1 VIGTDIQNTTLPEK
15 KAAKVPE
22 AKRREMLKSIIM
34 KRVKREAGYN
44 G

>member
-1 VIGTDIQNTTLPEK
+1 MIGTDVQNTTLPEK

-22 AKRREMLKSIIM
+22 GKRREMIKSIIM
-34 KRVKREAGYN
+34 NRIKREAGYN